1 VDLGKQ
7 ASGRFQLAID
17 ERGVKDQLR
26 CLISDLRLPP
36 CLNLALQRLKVPLN
50 PVLANRERINE
61 VEALG
66 VLGQD
71 RREVPLESHAVLVIV
86 VIMLPKSQVTTALES
101 GSR

>member
-66 VLGQD
+66 VLG
-71 RREVPLESHAVLVIV
+71 
-86 VIMLPKSQVTTALES
+86 
-101 GSR
+101 

>member
-1 VDLGKQ
+1 
-7 ASGRFQLAID
+7 
-17 ERGVKDQLR
+17 
-26 CLISDLRLPP
+26 
-36 CLNLALQRLKVPLN
+36 LQRLKVPLN